1 MLICEGEIMADVAA
15 KDAMEDERTLEPPKD
30 RQCLRCE
37 ETFSSTWSG
46 ERICLRC
53 KGSSSWRRGA
63 PL

>member
-1 MLICEGEIMADVAA
+1 MADVAT
-15 KDAMEDERTLEPPKD
+15 KDATEDERTLEPPKD